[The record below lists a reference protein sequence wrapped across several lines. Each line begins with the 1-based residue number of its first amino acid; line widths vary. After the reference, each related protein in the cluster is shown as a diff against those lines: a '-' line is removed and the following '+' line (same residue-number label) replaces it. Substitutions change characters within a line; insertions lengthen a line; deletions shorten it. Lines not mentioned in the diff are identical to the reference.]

1 ECPCRGIPC
10 TLLHHWRSR
19 DGSVYAR
26 QPYLL
31 QRTYRQVLMSNR
43 MLTLMMGFVAF
54 LILAVGVVF
63 VLALAG
69 GGDDDSGGTPASADK
84 TPKPNTS
91 GDICKGET
99 LIVPGDDPSS
109 VLDPIQVG
117 DVSTSEYIVEIFGGL
132 VTLDPDL
139 KVQPDLAKELP
150 TVSNNGK
157 TYTFKLRDNAVFQ
170 NGQRVTADD
179 FKYSIERAA
188 DPTNASPT
196 VLAYL
201 GNIVGVKDRFANK
214 AASVSGV
221 KVIDETTIQIDLI
234 EPSDFFLSELTYPV
248 AFVVD
253 KKTVEKNPRNWTQSP
268 NGTGPFRLKEFKPAE
283 KITLVR
289 NERYHLGAPKLEE
302 VDFELAGGSI
312 LTRYENNEIHI
323 GGFPA
328 TQLDSVKSGSSP
340 LSKDYREVPEMATF
354 YFTLNPAQKPFD
366 DPKVRQAFAMS
377 IDRENINNVL
387 LYNAYRVADGF
398 LPPEMPGYTE
408 SVTSYKYD
416 PVKAKQLIQDS
427 TYAGKLP
434 RIVLSYSG
442 TGSAP
447 GDLLVAIQKGWQDAL
462 GVDISL
468 QAIDSSAFLREQ
480 RKGGFQMHSD
490 GWSADYPDPE
500 DFLGKLFASDS
511 QLNYTK
517 YKNDAVDA
525 LLSQARTEQDR
536 AKRYTLYAQAEQKI
550 IDDATVIPTFWPVTH
565 TLVKSCVQG
574 LPNTSMTIPKYR
586 YVDIKE

>member
-1 ECPCRGIPC
+1 
-10 TLLHHWRSR
+10 
-19 DGSVYAR
+19 
-26 QPYLL
+26 
-31 QRTYRQVLMSNR
+31 MSNR

-63 VLALAG
+63 VIALAG
-69 GGDDDSGGTPASADK
+69 GGGDDDNGGTPASSDK
-84 TPKPNTS
+84 TPGAS
-91 GDICKGET
+91 GSSGKICDGKS

-117 DVSTSEYIVEIFGGL
+117 DVSTSEYVVEIFGGL

-139 KVQPDLAKELP
+139 KVQPDIAKEWS
-150 TVSNNGK
+150 VSNGGK
-157 TYTFKLRDNAVFQ
+157 TYTFKLRDNVVFQ

-201 GNIVGVKDRFANK
+201 GNVVGVRERFANK

-221 KVIDETTIQIDLI
+221 KVIDENTVQIDLV

-253 KKTVEKNPRNWTQSP
+253 KKTIEKNPRNWTQNP

-283 KITLVR
+283 RIVLAR
-289 NERYHLGAPKLEE
+289 NDRYHLGAPKLAE
-302 VDFELAGGSI
+302 VVFELAGGSI
-312 LTRYENNEIHI
+312 LTRYENDEIHI
-323 GGFPA
+323 GYFPA
-328 TQLDSVKSGSSP
+328 TQLDAVKAGTSP

-354 YFTLNPAQKPFD
+354 YFTLNPQKAPFD

-377 IDRENINNVL
+377 IDRDTINNVL

-398 LPPEMPGYTE
+398 LPPEMPGYSE
-408 SVTSYKYD
+408 AVHSYKYD
-416 PVKAKQLIQDS
+416 PAKAKQLLQES
-427 TYAGKLP
+427 KYAGKLP
-434 RIVLSYSG
+434 RITLTYSG
-442 TGSAP
+442 TGAAP
-447 GDLLVAIQKGWQDAL
+447 GDLLVAIQKGWQDSL
-462 GVDISL
+462 GVEIQL
-468 QAIDSSAFLREQ
+468 EAIDSSAFLREQ

-490 GWSADYPDPE
+490 GWAADYPDPE

-511 QLNYTK
+511 QLNYIK

-525 LLSQARTEQDR
+525 LLTQARTEQDR
-536 AKRYTLYAQAEQKI
+536 TKRYSLYADAEQKI
-550 IDDATVIPTFWPVTH
+550 LDDAVVVPTFWPVDH
-565 TLVKSCVQG
+565 LLVKSCVQG

-586 YVDIKE
+586 YVDIKN

>member
-1 ECPCRGIPC
+1 
-10 TLLHHWRSR
+10 
-19 DGSVYAR
+19 
-26 QPYLL
+26 
-31 QRTYRQVLMSNR
+31 MSNR

-63 VLALAG
+63 VIALAG
-69 GGDDDSGGTPASADK
+69 GGGDDDNGGTPASSDK
-84 TPKPNTS
+84 TPGAS
-91 GDICKGET
+91 GSSGKICDGKS

-117 DVSTSEYIVEIFGGL
+117 DVSTSEYVVEIFGGL

-139 KVQPDLAKELP
+139 KVQPDIAKEWS
-150 TVSNNGK
+150 VSNGGK
-157 TYTFKLRDNAVFQ
+157 TYTFKLRDNVVFQ

-201 GNIVGVKDRFANK
+201 GNVVGVRERFVNK

-221 KVIDETTIQIDLI
+221 KVIDENTVQIDLV

-253 KKTVEKNPRNWTQSP
+253 KKTIEKNPRNWTQNP

-283 KITLVR
+283 RIVLAR
-289 NERYHLGAPKLEE
+289 NDRYHLGAPKLAA
-302 VDFELAGGSI
+302 VVFELAGGSI
-312 LTRYENNEIHI
+312 LTRYENDEIHI
-323 GGFPA
+323 GYFPA
-328 TQLDSVKSGSSP
+328 TQLDSVKAGTSP

-354 YFTLNPAQKPFD
+354 YFTLNPQKAPFD

-377 IDRENINNVL
+377 IDRDTINNVL

-398 LPPEMPGYTE
+398 LPPEMPGYSE
-408 SVTSYKYD
+408 AVHSYKYD
-416 PVKAKQLIQDS
+416 PAKAKQLLQES
-427 TYAGKLP
+427 KYAGKLP
-434 RIVLSYSG
+434 RITLTYSG
-442 TGSAP
+442 TGAAP
-447 GDLLVAIQKGWQDAL
+447 GDLLVAIQKGWQDSL
-462 GVDISL
+462 GVEIQL
-468 QAIDSSAFLREQ
+468 EAIDSSAVLREQ

-490 GWSADYPDPE
+490 GWAADYPDPE

-511 QLNYTK
+511 QLNYIK

-525 LLSQARTEQDR
+525 LLTQARTEQDR
-536 AKRYTLYAQAEQKI
+536 TKRYSLYADAEQKI
-550 IDDATVIPTFWPVTH
+550 LDDAVVVPTFWPVNH
-565 TLVKSCVQG
+565 LLVKSCVQG

-586 YVDIKE
+586 YVDIKN

>member
-1 ECPCRGIPC
+1 
-10 TLLHHWRSR
+10 
-19 DGSVYAR
+19 
-26 QPYLL
+26 
-31 QRTYRQVLMSNR
+31 MSNR
-43 MLTLMMGFVAF
+43 MLTLMMGVVAF

-69 GGDDDSGGTPASADK
+69 GGGDDDNGNTPASSDK
-84 TPKPNTS
+84 TPSSGSS

-132 VTLDPDL
+132 VTLDPDR
-139 KVQPDLAKELP
+139 KVQPDLAKEWS
-150 TVSNNGK
+150 VSNGGK

-196 VLAYL
+196 VIAYL

-214 AASVSGV
+214 ASSVSGV
-221 KVIDETTIQIDLI
+221 KVIDENTIQIDLV

-253 KKTVEKNPRNWTQSP
+253 KKTVEKNPRNWTQNP

-283 KITLVR
+283 KITLVK
-289 NERYHLGAPKLEE
+289 NERYHLGAPKLDE
-302 VDFELAGGSI
+302 VVFELAGGSI

-328 TQLDSVKSGSSP
+328 TQLDAVKSGSSP

-354 YFTLNPAQKPFD
+354 YFTLNPQKAPFD

-377 IDRENINNVL
+377 IDRENINTVL

-398 LPPEMPGYTE
+398 LPPEMPGYTD
-408 SVTSYKYD
+408 SVHSYPYD
-416 PVKAKQLIQDS
+416 PAKAKQLIQES
-427 TYAGKLP
+427 KYAGKLP
-434 RIVLSYSG
+434 RVVLTFSG
-442 TGSAP
+442 SGSAP
-447 GDLLVAIQKGWQDAL
+447 GDLLVAIQKGWSDNL
-462 GVDISL
+462 GVDIEL

-517 YKNDAVDA
+517 YKNDEVDA
-525 LLSQARTEQDR
+525 LLTQARIEQDR

-550 IDDATVIPTFWPVTH
+550 LDDATVIPTFWPVQH
-565 TLVKSCVQG
+565 TLVKPCVKG

-586 YVDIKE
+586 YVEIKD

>member
-1 ECPCRGIPC
+1 
-10 TLLHHWRSR
+10 
-19 DGSVYAR
+19 
-26 QPYLL
+26 
-31 QRTYRQVLMSNR
+31 MSNR

-63 VLALAG
+63 VIALAG
-69 GGDDDSGGTPASADK
+69 GGGDDDNGGTPASSDK
-84 TPKPNTS
+84 TPGAS
-91 GDICKGET
+91 GSSGKICDGKS

-117 DVSTSEYIVEIFGGL
+117 DVSTSEYVVEIFGGL

-139 KVQPDLAKELP
+139 KVQPDIAKEWS
-150 TVSNNGK
+150 VSNGGK
-157 TYTFKLRDNAVFQ
+157 TYTFKLRDNVVFQ

-201 GNIVGVKDRFANK
+201 GNVVGVRERFANK

-221 KVIDETTIQIDLI
+221 KVIDENTVQIDLV

-253 KKTVEKNPRNWTQSP
+253 KKTIEKNPRNWTQNP

-283 KITLVR
+283 RIVLAR
-289 NERYHLGAPKLEE
+289 NERYHLGAPKLAE
-302 VDFELAGGSI
+302 VVFELAGGSI
-312 LTRYENNEIHI
+312 LTRYENDEIHI
-323 GGFPA
+323 GYFPA
-328 TQLDSVKSGSSP
+328 TQLDAVKAGTSP

-354 YFTLNPAQKPFD
+354 YFTLNPQKAPFD

-377 IDRENINNVL
+377 IDRDTINNVL

-398 LPPEMPGYTE
+398 LPPEMPGYSE
-408 SVTSYKYD
+408 AVHSYKYD
-416 PVKAKQLIQDS
+416 PAKAKQLLQES
-427 TYAGKLP
+427 KYAGKLP
-434 RIVLSYSG
+434 RITLTYSG
-442 TGSAP
+442 TGAAP
-447 GDLLVAIQKGWQDAL
+447 GDLLVAIQKGWQDSL
-462 GVDISL
+462 GVEIQL
-468 QAIDSSAFLREQ
+468 EAIDSSAFLREQ

-490 GWSADYPDPE
+490 GWAADYPDPE

-511 QLNYTK
+511 QLNYIK

-525 LLSQARTEQDR
+525 LLTQARTEQDR
-536 AKRYTLYAQAEQKI
+536 TKRYSLYADAEQKI
-550 IDDATVIPTFWPVTH
+550 LDDAVVVPTFWPVNH
-565 TLVKSCVQG
+565 LLVKSCVQG

-586 YVDIKE
+586 YVDIKN